1 MIVRRDGPF
10 AGVEKEPA
18 TAFLREA
25 WQAER
30 TAGKTDRSFA
40 AWAREHGIIISSDH
54 GWDDRRRRR
63 RVSIETLRATES

>member
-1 MIVRRDGPF
+1 MIVHRDGPF

-18 TAFLREA
+18 TLFLRQR

-30 TAGKTDRSFA
+30 NAGTTTKSFA
-40 AWAREHGIIISSDH
+40 AWAREQGIIISSDH

-63 RVSIETLRATES
+63 RVSVEILRGQES

>member
-1 MIVRRDGPF
+1 MIVHRDGPF

-18 TAFLREA
+18 TQFLRDR

-30 TAGKTDRSFA
+30 TAGSTTKSFA
-40 AWAREHGIIISSDH
+40 AWARDLGIIISSDH

-63 RVSIETLRATES
+63 RVSVETLRATES